1 MSKFNPLSVLDKH
14 EEAIV
19 NLFQELSARTTVTN
33 REFQSLI
40 RNLARKTGIIF
51 SKHELQQAYQLLY
64 QKNHPKLPKLP
75 KDSNLIRKLR
85 LKPIHTLSGVATL
98 TVLTKPF
105 PCPGKCIFCP
115 NDVRM
120 PKSYLANKPGA
131 QRALKNNFDPYL
143 QTYNRLQ
150 ALNNIG
156 HPIDKIEVIILGG
169 TWSFYP
175 EKYQIWFVKR
185 IFEALNDF
193 SENLDKRAQ
202 ILNTTAN
209 LDWQTIKYI
218 PTTFRN
224 TERQKRS
231 ITSVNKGVGS
241 ETENQNSNLTYNQ
254 IINQIL
260 INKITSNSYLKTSKL
275 LGKNCLQNI
284 DATKPQSVDVWAW

>member
-1 MSKFNPLSVLDKH
+1 M
-14 EEAIV
+14 
-19 NLFQELSARTTVTN
+19 
-33 REFQSLI
+33 
-40 RNLARKTGIIF
+40 
-51 SKHELQQAYQLLY
+51 
-64 QKNHPKLPKLP
+64 
-75 KDSNLIRKLR
+75 
-85 LKPIHTLSGVATL
+85 SGVATL

-120 PKSYLANKPGA
+120 PKSYLANEPGA

-224 TERQKRS
+224 TERPKLRS

-241 ETENQNSNLTYNQ
+241 ETENQNYHLTYKYLNR
-254 IINQIL
+254 
-260 INKITSNSYLKTSKL
+260 ITSNSYLKRASYLGRIVCRTSTQRNRK
-275 LGKNCLQNI
+275 
-284 DATKPQSVDVWAW
+284 V